1 MNPALSGDPPASL
14 ARQLSLQISLLVVLM
29 VGALAAIAFW
39 SVQREIAE
47 VVPDTMLST
56 VQLQAARQ
64 GQTFQLADASVRR
77 LEREWQ
83 ERAEALG
90 DAEVQQRFAELFERS
105 ADGVWRL
112 RPSRIDTEHAPT
124 FYLQGGPQLDPQV
137 RRRAVLSYELLREQG
152 PALVPPF
159 FSAYTDF
166 VEKGLMVYSRGI
178 DWGKGATPATDNF
191 SYPTMVGADPRR
203 NPRREVFWTPV
214 YFDGEAKAWMVS
226 VIKPLDW
233 RGRWVGTVGHDITID
248 TLLQQIGEADAEL
261 GALSMILSR
270 DGQLIAHPEL
280 RERIAKAEGQLAV
293 ESLGDPLLSAVHA
306 LVSKGG
312 AASQAARTPDGRHL
326 VAWSRIAGP
335 DWWAVRVVPQ
345 SRIDGLLHRGVFW
358 MLAVGALMLL
368 VTLWMLQRVIRQ
380 RVKQPLSDITGSVE
394 ALAARVSQ
402 GEEPQALPAQGSADL
417 QRLSQAF
424 DAMAQDLAAQRRQE
438 QAAQAAL
445 EREVQERRQAE
456 EAVRLLNLSLEAR
469 VRERGEAL
477 QQAQQELV
485 QRETLASL
493 GSLVAG
499 VSHELNTPIGNALI
513 SADTAAAALSQLR
526 AQLAG
531 GAMRRSE
538 LERGLH
544 LARESAD
551 LALANLQRAASLV
564 QDFKQVAV
572 DRASL
577 QRRSFDLR
585 RVSEEV
591 VHLLQISLKTP
602 QFSVVLDLPAGLLLD
617 SFPGSFGQVLTN
629 LVQNA
634 VIHAFDG
641 RGEGRIAI
649 HLVSSDERQVVLSVS
664 DDGCGIPAEHL
675 GQVFKPFFTTRLG
688 QGGSGL
694 GLHLVYSIVL
704 NVLGGEIELHSEP
717 GRGTQFILTLPRHAP
732 D

>member
-1 MNPALSGDPPASL
+1 M
-14 ARQLSLQISLLVVLM
+14 Q
-29 VGALAAIAFW
+29 
-39 SVQREIAE
+39 
-47 VVPDTMLST
+47 
-56 VQLQAARQ
+56 
-64 GQTFQLADASVRR
+64 
-77 LEREWQ
+77 
-83 ERAEALG
+83 
-90 DAEVQQRFAELFERS
+90 
-105 ADGVWRL
+105 
-112 RPSRIDTEHAPT
+112 
-124 FYLQGGPQLDPQV
+124 
-137 RRRAVLSYELLREQG
+137 
-152 PALVPPF
+152 
-159 FSAYTDF
+159 
-166 VEKGLMVYSRGI
+166 
-178 DWGKGATPATDNF
+178 
-191 SYPTMVGADPRR
+191 
-203 NPRREVFWTPV
+203 
-214 YFDGEAKAWMVS
+214 
-226 VIKPLDW
+226 
-233 RGRWVGTVGHDITID
+233 
-248 TLLQQIGEADAEL
+248 
-261 GALSMILSR
+261 
-270 DGQLIAHPEL
+270 
-280 RERIAKAEGQLAV
+280 
-293 ESLGDPLLSAVHA
+293 SLGDPLLSAVHA
-306 LVSKGG
+306 LVAKSGSS
-312 AASQAARTPDGRHL
+312 SQAARTPDGRHM

-345 SRIDGLLHRGVFW
+345 SRIDELLHRGVFW

-394 ALAARVSQ
+394 ALAERVSQ
-402 GEEPQALPAQGSADL
+402 GEEPESLPAQGSADL

-513 SADTAAAALSQLR
+513 SADTAAAALSQLQ
-526 AQLAG
+526 ALLAS
-531 GAMRRSE
+531 GAVRRSE

-544 LARESAD
+544 LARESAG
-551 LALANLQRAASLV
+551 LALANLQRSASLV

-577 QRRSFDLR
+577 QRRRFDLR

-602 QFSVVLDLPAGLLLD
+602 QFNLVLDLPAELLLD
-617 SFPGSFGQVLTN
+617 SFPGAFGQVLTN

-634 VIHAFDG
+634 VVHAF
-641 RGEGRIAI
+641 EGRSQGCITI
-649 HLVSSDERQVVLSVS
+649 TLLRSDERQVVLCVS

-694 GLHLVYSIVL
+694 GLHLVYSIVR

-717 GRGTQFILTLPRHAP
+717 GRGTRFVLTLPRHAP